1 MKKFLPLVGVLVFG
15 IGVLKLFALLS
26 APWLNHDASALDV
39 VMMISLLFF
48 VLLSFVISCDKAI
61 NNSYHN

>member
-39 VMMISLLFF
+39 VMMISLF
-48 VLLSFVISCDKAI
+48 VGMCAFLSFMLSRTELFREEK
-61 NNSYHN
+61 